1 MAGKT
6 CIYYGEA
13 LKKYGFGKNHPFGPD
28 RLDAFWQEAS
38 ARGLNNKVTIGTPV
52 SCGREEL
59 LLFHT
64 TEYINKLQFLSQVG
78 EGYLDFGD
86 TPAYQGIYEASCTVA
101 GTVLD
106 ALARLIAGDY
116 TNIFIPIAGLHHAR
130 RDRAEGFC
138 AVNDIGIAIE
148 WLKIKGLKKIAYIDI
163 DAHHGDGVFYGFE
176 NDPDVLFADI
186 HEDGEVLFPGTGA
199 ITETGKGEATGHKL
213 NIPMSPGADDEQFY
227 QAWKEVEDYLAQYEP
242 EIFILQAGADS
253 IAGDP
258 ITHLA
263 YSPKAHAH
271 ATSRLIELS
280 KSTARGRLLVLG
292 GGGYNRDNLARAW
305 CAVVEVMV
313 AHQTNLQ
320 S

>member
-1 MAGKT
+1 MPNKI
-6 CIYYGEA
+6 CVYYGEA
-13 LKKYGFGKNHPFGPD
+13 LRQYGFGQGHPFGPD
-28 RLDAFWQEAS
+28 RLDAFWQEAV
-38 ARGLNNKVTIGTPV
+38 ARGLTNKVKIGAPV
-52 SCGREEL
+52 SCGRAEL

-64 TEYINKLQFLSQVG
+64 TEYINKLQFLSQTG

-86 TPAYQGIYEASCTVA
+86 TPAFPGIYEASCTVA

-106 ALARLIAGDY
+106 ALAKLINETY
-116 TNIFIPIAGLHHAR
+116 TNVFIPIAGLHHAR

-148 WLKIKGLKKIAYIDI
+148 WLKSQGIKKIAYIDI

-176 NDPDVLFADI
+176 EDPGVLFADL

-199 ITETGKGEATGHKL
+199 KTETGKGEATGCKL
-213 NIPMSPGADDEQFY
+213 NIPMPPGADDEQFY
-227 QAWKEVEDYLAQYEP
+227 QAWNKVEDYLAPYEP

-253 IAGDP
+253 IKGDP

-271 ATSRLIELS
+271 ATRQLIRLA
-280 KSTARGRLLVLG
+280 KSSAQGRLLVLG
-292 GGGYNRDNLARAW
+292 GGGYNRDNLAQAW
-305 CAVVEVMV
+305 CAVVEAML
-313 AHQTNLQ
+313 AQEQ
-320 S
+320 